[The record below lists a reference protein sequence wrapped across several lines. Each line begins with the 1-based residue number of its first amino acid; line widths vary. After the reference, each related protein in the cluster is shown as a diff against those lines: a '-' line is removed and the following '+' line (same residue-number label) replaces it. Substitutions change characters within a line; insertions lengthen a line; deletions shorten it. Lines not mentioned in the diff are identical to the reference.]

1 MNGKITKALCLA
13 VAFALVL
20 TLQAQ
25 KKPAPGQAFSDAA
38 ISIPSG
44 KSEKWFT
51 APPEQVNLTKSA
63 GLNRTTFNLS
73 YLNATEDAKRAAE
86 YAAGIWESLV
96 NTTVPVNIVIRME
109 TLDEDILAMSRPST
123 FFMNFDGT
131 PVRNVYYSVALAEK
145 LSGEELNPG
154 NPDIVCSFNQN
165 LLWYFG
171 TDGNT
176 PVEKYDFVTAV
187 LHEIAHGLGFSGFY
201 KDDGSVGFF
210 NNGSNLPAI
219 YDWYVFNSKN
229 QQLADKNLFHRP
241 SVELHRQLTSGKLQ
255 FVQEESE
262 TLRVSEIYAPPVW
275 NDGASIY
282 HLTGGNGLMEPF
294 AVKGRAIHNP
304 GDEVMSILSEIG
316 WEAVTFDFNVLK
328 DFENP
333 VAELPFEVGIVSE
346 RNLEDPVV
354 YLVFSTDNFQ
364 TSDSLQLQA
373 NHSSNRFAGKIPLDY
388 YIGKLQYYI
397 KLEASKKVYYLPS
410 MAPEKKFTIRI
421 GPDYQPPLIAHNP
434 EKIITV
440 AEPELQI
447 SAVATDNIGIRTV
460 KMEYRLNGVDQE
472 PVFLKESGNDRF
484 TIQLDFTN
492 ENLKNTTI
500 EYRLIAKDE
509 AASEN
514 KRTSPSS
521 GFYRVNVFCPEKPVT
536 SYSTDFENGP
546 GDFVTADF
554 SISKVAGFYNT
565 ILHTRSP
572 YPVSAR
578 EDEKYNL
585 AALLKYPVILEQ
597 DGLMLFD
604 EVVLV
609 EPGEPGADY
618 NCSYF
623 WDYVIVEGSKD
634 CGKTWLPFTSG
645 YDSGADELWK
655 SSFLN
660 SLVNSNSQAVGNQS
674 MFLRNRINLTEN
686 NNFSAGDTV
695 IFRFRLASDN
705 AVNGWGW
712 AIDNLEI
719 QKSFSTG
726 SDVVAQSGFNV
737 YPNPFK
743 NRFYIDY
750 NTENAFSQIEI
761 TVTDIFGK
769 TVYRQTGIDTFH
781 TSKIQV
787 ELPNVSKGI
796 YLLTV
801 AEENRTVYSRKLV
814 KN

>member
-1 MNGKITKALCLA
+1 MVLCLA
-13 VAFALVL
+13 VAFAWAS
-20 TLQAQ
+20 TARAQ
-25 KKPAPGQAFSDAA
+25 KKSAPGQAISDVA

-51 APPEQVNLTKSA
+51 APPEQVNLLKSA
-63 GLNRTTFNLS
+63 AKSQTTINLS
-73 YLNATEDAKRAAE
+73 YTNVPEDAKRAAE
-86 YAAGIWESLV
+86 FAAGIWKSLIS
-96 NTTVPVNIVIRME
+96 TTVPVNIVIRME
-109 TLDEDILAMSRPST
+109 SLDEGVLAMSRPST
-123 FFMNFDGT
+123 FFMNFNGS
-131 PVRNVYYSVALAEK
+131 PISNVYYPVALAEK

-154 NPDIVCSFNQN
+154 NPDIVCSFNHN
-165 LLWYFG
+165 MPWYFG

-176 PVEKYDFVTAV
+176 PLAQYDFVTAV

-241 SVELHRQLTSGKLQ
+241 SVELHRQLTSGNLRFLQ
-255 FVQEESE
+255 EDNEGE
-262 TLRVSEIYAPPVW
+262 NLRHSEIFAPPVW

-282 HLTGGNGLMEPF
+282 HLIGGNILMDPF
-294 AVKGRAIHNP
+294 TAKGSAIHNP

-316 WEAVTFDFNVLK
+316 WEAVTFDFDVLK

-333 VAELPFEVGIVSE
+333 AAELPVEVGIVSE
-346 RNLEDPVV
+346 RNIENPIV

-364 TSDSLQLQA
+364 TSDSVQLQV

-388 YIGKLQYYI
+388 YVGKLQYYI
-397 KLEASKKVYYLPS
+397 KLKVSSKVYHLPS
-410 MAPEKKFTIRI
+410 MAPVKKFTLRI
-421 GPDYQPPLIAHNP
+421 GPDYQPPVIAHNP
-434 EKIITV
+434 EKIITI

-447 SAVATDNIGIRTV
+447 SAVATDNIGISSV
-460 KMEYRLNGVDQE
+460 KMEYRLNGIQKE
-472 PVFLKESGNDRF
+472 PVFLKESGNDRYSVN
-484 TIQLDFTN
+484 LDFAD
-492 ENLKNTTI
+492 EISKNYTI
-500 EYRLIAKDE
+500 EYRLTAKDE

-514 KRTSPSS
+514 IKTLPSS
-521 GFYRVNVFCPEKPVT
+521 GYYQVNIFCPEKPVT
-536 SYSTDFENGP
+536 SYSSDFENGP
-546 GDFVTADF
+546 DDFVTADF
-554 SISKVAGFYNT
+554 SISKVAGFHNS

-572 YPVSAR
+572 YPVSAH

-585 AALLKYPVILEQ
+585 AALLKYPVILEEG
-597 DGLMLFD
+597 GLMLFD

-609 EPGEPGADY
+609 EPGEQGAEY
-618 NCSYF
+618 TGNLF

-634 CGKTWLPFTSG
+634 GGRTWLPFISG

-660 SLVNSNSQAVGNQS
+660 SLVNNKSQAVGNQS
-674 MFLRNRINLTEN
+674 MFLRNRINLTKN

-719 QKSFSTG
+719 QKSISTG
-726 SDVVAQSGFNV
+726 SDLAAYKGLDI
-737 YPNPFK
+737 YPNPF
-743 NRFYIDY
+743 NRQFYVDFPDTTVSMQY
-750 NTENAFSQIEI
+750 DIEVSNLLGKTI
-761 TVTDIFGK
+761 YRHKGVDVFHNSRISIELPEVERGIYLVHVTRGNK
-769 TVYRQTGIDTFH
+769 TVYMQ
-781 TSKIQV
+781 
-787 ELPNVSKGI
+787 
-796 YLLTV
+796 
-801 AEENRTVYSRKLV
+801 KLV